1 MTRIRKTYSN
11 DYKIKAV
18 ELSKQRGNATAVA
31 RELGITVKMLYNWMK
46 KAELGKLSIES
57 GKAKSK
63 EEQEIIQLRKA
74 LKNAELERDILKKA
88 VGIFTKSDQ

>member
-11 DYKIKAV
+11 YYKIKAV

-31 RELGITVKMLYNWMK
+31 QELGIPVKMLYNWIK

-63 EEQEIIQLRKA
+63 EELEIIQLRKA

>member
-1 MTRIRKTYSN
+1 MTRIRKTYSS

-18 ELSKQRGNATAVA
+18 ELSKQRGNTAAVA

-46 KAELGKLSIES
+46 KAEVGNLSVES
-57 GKAKSK
+57 SRTKSK
-63 EEQEIIQLRKA
+63 EEQEITQLRKA

-88 VGIFTKSDQ
+88 VGIFTKSDK

>member
-1 MTRIRKTYSN
+1 MTRIRKTYSS

-18 ELSKQRGNATAVA
+18 ELSKQRGNTTAVA

-46 KAELGKLSIES
+46 KSEEGNLLVES
-57 GKAKSK
+57 SRTKSK

-88 VGIFTKSDQ
+88 VGIFTKSDK